1 MLARWWAVLIHQE
14 PAETANPG
22 REDAAELP
30 RERRPYCL
38 RPGGGGG
45 HCWAQTQAQIS
56 KCRMLF
62 KSRLQGRL
70 SQSCSKSRNRIL
82 SGEVEFTNSVSSRFD
97 GSCAPDVSWVGWVL

>member
-38 RPGGGGG
+38 RPVVVGVTVG
-45 HCWAQTQAQIS
+45 HKHRHRSEVPDALQI
-56 KCRMLF
+56 
-62 KSRLQGRL
+62 QVAG
-70 SQSCSKSRNRIL
+70 
-82 SGEVEFTNSVSSRFD
+82 
-97 GSCAPDVSWVGWVL
+97 